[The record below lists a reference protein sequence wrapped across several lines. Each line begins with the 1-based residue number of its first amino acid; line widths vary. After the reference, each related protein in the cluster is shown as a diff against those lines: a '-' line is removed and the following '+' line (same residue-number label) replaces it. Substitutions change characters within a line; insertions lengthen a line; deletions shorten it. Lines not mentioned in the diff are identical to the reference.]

1 MNFIRRRD
9 TVVRILQLPPETV
22 ADNSELDSIFRKMRD
37 VYLADRP
44 RGNENQNNDDKD
56 RRNRPRK
63 LNGVATVDLRGL
75 RCVVIST
82 FAAVTHHGVKEKA
95 PNDQEDDQT
104 NKQGQACGII
114 NKLSRLRK
122 WVKDVL
128 NRANVFGSLG
138 GHSPG

>member
-22 ADNSELDSIFRKMRD
+22 ADNSELDSILRRMYD

-44 RGNENQNNDDKD
+44 CRNENQNNHDKD

-75 RCVVIST
+75 HCIVVST
-82 FAAVTHHGVKEKA
+82 FAAVTHHGVKKKP

-104 NKQGQACGII
+104 NKQGQTRGII
-114 NKLSRLRK
+114 N
-122 WVKDVL
+122 
-128 NRANVFGSLG
+128 
-138 GHSPG
+138 